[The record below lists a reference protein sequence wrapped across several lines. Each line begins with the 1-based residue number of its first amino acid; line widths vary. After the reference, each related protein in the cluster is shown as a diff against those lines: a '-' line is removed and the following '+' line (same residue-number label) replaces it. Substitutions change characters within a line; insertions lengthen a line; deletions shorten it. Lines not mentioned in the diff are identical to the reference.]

1 MGQMGSHTRPVALV
15 TGAGRG
21 WGEWL
26 SRMLAARG
34 FHVVANDIH
43 PAAAE
48 RTSERIRGEGGS
60 AEPFHADVANR
71 VAVGAMVQEILA
83 RWGRLDLIVHHAEVH
98 PHRGLLEMGE
108 YEWDRTLAVILKG
121 AFNLLQAAAPAMIE
135 RGSGA
140 FVFLVPARVL
150 EGEIPHAA
158 YGAGKAGLLALA
170 HAARDTLGP
179 FGLAV
184 HVLLTP
190 SEDALRGIPGED
202 PIVALDRMVRM
213 DGPGETLRLAPRSG
227 EAPRAEND
235 PGACR

>member
-1 MGQMGSHTRPVALV
+1 MPGSEDHPRPVALV

-21 WGEWL
+21 WGEYL
-26 SRMLAARG
+26 SRALAARG
-34 FHVVANDIH
+34 FHVVVNDIH

-48 RTSERIRGEGGS
+48 RTAERIRGEGGS

-108 YEWDRTLAVILKG
+108 YEWDRTVAVILKG
-121 AFNLLQAAAPAMIE
+121 AFNLVQAAAPAMME
-135 RGSGA
+135 RRCGA
-140 FVFLVPARVL
+140 FVFLVPAQIL

-190 SEDALRGIPGED
+190 SAAASGGSPEGVLSDILERI
-202 PIVALDRMVRM
+202 IRLD
-213 DGPGETLRLAPRSG
+213 GQSETVLLPPRP
-227 EAPRAEND
+227 A
-235 PGACR
+235 

>member
-1 MGQMGSHTRPVALV
+1 MNASGEEGMRVALI

-21 WGEWL
+21 WGERLAWE
-26 SRMLAARG
+26 LAARG
-34 FHVVANDIH
+34 FHLVANDIH

-48 RTSERIRGEGGS
+48 RTAERIRAAGGS

-108 YEWDRTLAVILKG
+108 YEWDRTVAVILKG
-121 AFNLLQAAAPAMIE
+121 AFNLLQAAAPAMISQR
-135 RGSGA
+135 RGT
-140 FVFLVPARVL
+140 FVFMIPAPIL
-150 EGEIPHAA
+150 EGKIPHAA

-170 HAARDTLGP
+170 HAARDALNP

-184 HVLLTP
+184 HVLLTKQ
-190 SEDALRGIPGED
+190 EDSSPEEG
-202 PIVALDRMVRM
+202 VAAVLDRIATL
-213 DGPGETLRLAPRSG
+213 DGRSETLRLPLLQ
-227 EAPRAEND
+227 D
-235 PGACR
+235 PWHQM